1 MNNICIFIFSFLF
14 LNVLFA
20 QDNKDFNFQFSIK
33 YNFQDSIPDKK
44 YSFKNNKISFNSSLK
59 DFSGKVTSQKKVK
72 KINKFQVDELLSFC
86 MDNFYAYN
94 KAFVCKTQAV
104 AELSLEL
111 ILIDKT
117 IQIDYAPCALNK
129 DLIVFKNFDILL
141 DKLLNNK

>member
-1 MNNICIFIFSFLF
+1 MSYYPSAWTTFTLITKL
-14 LNVLFA
+14 
-20 QDNKDFNFQFSIK
+20 
-33 YNFQDSIPDKK
+33 
-44 YSFKNNKISFNSSLK
+44 SS
-59 DFSGKVTSQKKVK
+59 
-72 KINKFQVDELLSFC
+72 
-86 MDNFYAYN
+86 
-94 KAFVCKTQAV
+94 KTQAV